1 MRDYCK
7 RLAEKTRPRSF
18 LKKMNSQKLE
28 HVSSGK
34 FPYPNSK
41 VLTGKFPKDH
51 FLFRLKDFQLRSK
64 EAGLPLNAPT
74 DSFTSI
80 LKNN

>member
-1 MRDYCK
+1 
-7 RLAEKTRPRSF
+7 LAEKTRPRSF

-51 FLFRLKDFQLRSK
+51 FFVQAQRLPITIQGSWSPAQCPD
-64 EAGLPLNAPT
+64 
-74 DSFTSI
+74 
-80 LKNN
+80 